1 MRAAQIR
8 VVFLYQSIQSRV
20 YNISRSNIQRES
32 LFNSVTQVMSFKLPK
47 DHFIWSEE
55 PFTAPIPT
63 INTLLQNFEKNDL
76 ICVICSDF
84 FDNPITLI
92 PCHHSFCNRCIR
104 DYCIA
109 PACGAQRKCNK
120 CPTCSTEI
128 KKDLNKILVTNAGL
142 NKVVQSYKKL
152 RKVLYD
158 SLVEWNGSTQTAT
171 SPVKPS
177 QEDEGCD
184 NGMDDRPA
192 HKRPRRSQTASYN
205 EENSTVIDLTDD
217 VKPIISL
224 PPLNF
229 GILPSKLKQLKIK
242 CTENG
247 IDDYGKSAEELKQK
261 LQRFQ
266 EFWNSEVSRP
276 EQTKTKEE
284 IIAQFNKEESVKRM
298 SSSVIKTS
306 FVSSTLKKGGGWNE
320 VLLHRATY
328 NDFENGEESGDFTS
342 LLRELKRR
350 RLEEHAR
357 PLEQFIFHSQ
367 KYKEKWLNVDVK
379 ETNPVVS
386 GEMHPR
392 NTDHALSTV
401 QSASLAVNSMSSVAP
416 PKSSAINMASQ
427 RNGTQGNILKVA
439 NASVSVDSHA
449 VATVQQTSY
458 STQQAMPK
466 PTVQNPYSLPSAI
479 VNHNSVRSYSN
490 KYPISNMNGR
500 MSQMINHNY
509 SFANGPKAMHPSIPK
524 KISNPYA
531 KKQGPS
537 F

>member
-1 MRAAQIR
+1 M
-8 VVFLYQSIQSRV
+8 
-20 YNISRSNIQRES
+20 
-32 LFNSVTQVMSFKLPK
+32 PK
-47 DHFIWSEE
+47 DHFMWSEE

-76 ICVICSDF
+76 ICAICSDF

-158 SLVEWNGSTQTAT
+158 SLVEWNGSSQTAT
-171 SPVKPS
+171 SSTKSS
-177 QEDEGCD
+177 QEDEGND

-192 HKRPRRSQTASYN
+192 NKRPRRSRTASYK
-205 EENSTVIDLTDD
+205 EENDTVIDLTED

-229 GILPSKLKQLKIK
+229 GILPSKLKQLKLK

-247 IDDYGKSAEELKQK
+247 IDDYGKSPEELKQK

-306 FVSSTLKKGGGWNE
+306 FVSSALKKGGGWNE
-320 VLLHRATY
+320 VLLHRANY
-328 NDFENGEESGDFTS
+328 NDFENGEESGDFAS
-342 LLRELKRR
+342 LLRKLKRR

-357 PLEQFIFHSQ
+357 PLEQFIYHSQ

-379 ETNPVVS
+379 ETNPV
-386 GEMHPR
+386 GCGDTHPR
-392 NTDHALSTV
+392 NTGAALSTA
-401 QSASLAVNSMSSVAP
+401 QSASLAVNSMSSVAQS
-416 PKSSAINMASQ
+416 KSAAIHMASQ
-427 RNGTQGNILKVA
+427 HNGTQGNILQAA
-439 NASVSVDSHA
+439 NASVSVPSQAKHSAANEQRTSHA
-449 VATVQQTSY
+449 
-458 STQQAMPK
+458 TQQAMPK

-479 VNHNSVRSYSN
+479 VNHNNVRSYSN
-490 KYPISNMNGR
+490 NIPISNMNGR
-500 MSQMINHNY
+500 MSQMINH
-509 SFANGPKAMHPSIPK
+509 SFANGPKAMDPSIPK